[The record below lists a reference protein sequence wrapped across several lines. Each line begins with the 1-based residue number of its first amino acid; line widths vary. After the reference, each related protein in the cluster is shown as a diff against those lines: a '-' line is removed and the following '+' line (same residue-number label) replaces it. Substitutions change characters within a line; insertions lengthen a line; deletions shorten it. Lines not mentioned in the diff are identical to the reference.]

1 MGAVAGPGRVSWPP
15 FGRLRE
21 RAQRGCIIA
30 PMKSRRVYLNR
41 FLLRP
46 IEEEERRPLFL
57 EVRFAPSLSREE
69 NPYRLLGRVAGQV
82 GGLVTPWNGGLL
94 AWSSPRVQEGEVK
107 GLEGPYRFALH
118 PAGEVFLDPSRP
130 SNREALSRLA
140 QKRLEAGLQRLYARP
155 YEVEGN
161 LLLGKEVHAGE
172 GWRVRRGSYLRA
184 FVDGEGRLFLE
195 VDIVH
200 RILPT
205 LTLEEWLARHPA
217 PRRVR
222 NTYPNALGRRQTW
235 ELVAVE
241 EGRTPREVGVGGVS
255 LLDYHAQRGR
265 IAHEGQA
272 GKVVRV
278 RDYKGEEVF
287 HLAGL
292 LQPVLT
298 LEDLSELGYDGDLD
312 LRIPPLE
319 RFSFA
324 TRTARSVA
332 GRVFRVPDPKPQ
344 EALAHPLPR
353 PRLKARG
360 GQGIGKPADALRR
373 GVLAGQDAKVGLL
386 VVDGAPY
393 WPDLL
398 RRALLEMGRAS
409 GVNLE
414 PVAPI
419 RVARKDLLTL
429 DLAAA
434 LDRLSREV
442 GVAAL
447 LVQTPPLSPN
457 ERNGLKRACLQ
468 RGLPS
473 QFFNPPLS
481 GHKLDNVLLGL
492 ASKLGWRVMA
502 LDGAYPAELA
512 IGFDAGADGS
522 RSLRYGGAACAV
534 TADGGLLAW
543 ILPEAQRG
551 ERIHGDVVWGM
562 VQEALLAFQRRAG
575 RWPSRVLLLR
585 DGKTQR
591 QEFDLVLRE
600 LARVGIG
607 YDLVSVRKS
616 GGGRVYPREG
626 EKLTD
631 GLYVPL
637 PESEGKPSFLLLTA
651 YPGEGRMGGT
661 PRPLKVVHEEG
672 STPVEELARQVY
684 HLSRLYPPSGYRFPS
699 LPAPLHLAD
708 RLVREV
714 GRIGL
719 SSLQGLD
726 KEKLFFV

>member
-1 MGAVAGPGRVSWPP
+1 
-15 FGRLRE
+15 
-21 RAQRGCIIA
+21 
-30 PMKSRRVYLNR
+30 MKSKRVYLNR
-41 FLLRP
+41 FFLRP
-46 IEEEERRPLFL
+46 LAEKERKPLFL
-57 EVRFAPSLSREE
+57 EVRFDPVPSREE

-82 GGLVTPWNGGLL
+82 GSLATPWTGGLL
-94 AWSSPRVQEGEVK
+94 TWSRPRLQEGEVK
-107 GLEGPYRFALH
+107 GLDGAYRFALH
-118 PAGEVFLDPSRP
+118 PAGEVLLDPSRP
-130 SNREALSRLA
+130 PDREALSRLA
-140 QKRLEAGLQRLYARP
+140 QKRLEARLRELYAHR

-161 LLLGKEVHAGE
+161 LLLGKETHAGE
-172 GWRVRRGSYLRA
+172 GWKVRRGSYLRA

-195 VDIVH
+195 LDIVH

-205 LTLEEWLARHPA
+205 LTLEEWLAPYPM

-222 NTYPNALGRRQTW
+222 NTYPTGSGRRQTW
-235 ELVAVE
+235 ELVAVKE
-241 EGRTPREVGVGGVS
+241 ELAPREVSVEGVS

-272 GKVVRV
+272 GRVVRV
-278 RDYKGEEVF
+278 RDEKGKEVF

-298 LEDLSELGYDGDLD
+298 LEDLSDLGYDGALN
-312 LRIPPLE
+312 LQIPPQD
-319 RFSFA
+319 RFSL
-324 TRTARSVA
+324 TAQTAKQVA
-332 GRVFRVPDPKPQ
+332 KRVFQVLDPKPQ
-344 EALAHPLPR
+344 EVHAHPLPQ
-353 PRLKARG
+353 PLLKARR
-360 GQGIGKPADALRR
+360 GQRIRKPADALRI
-373 GVLAGQDAKVGLL
+373 GALLGQDAKVGLL
-386 VVDGAPY
+386 VVNEVNEANEAPF

-398 RRALLEMGRAS
+398 RRALLQMSRAS

-414 PVAPI
+414 LVEPKS
-419 RVARKDLLTL
+419 VARRDLLAL
-429 DLAAA
+429 DLAVA
-434 LDRLSREV
+434 LDQLSREV

-447 LVQTPPLSPN
+447 LVQTPPLYPN

-481 GHKLDNVLLGL
+481 EHKLDNILLGL

-512 IGFDAGADGS
+512 VGFDAGADRS

-562 VQEALLAFQRRAG
+562 VQEALLAFRRSAG
-575 RWPSRVLLLR
+575 RWPSHVLLLR
-585 DGKTQR
+585 DGKIQR
-591 QEFDLVLRE
+591 QEFNLVLQE
-600 LARVGIG
+600 LAKKGIG

-616 GGGRVYPREG
+616 GGGRIYPREG
-626 EKLTD
+626 DKLTD

-637 PESEGKPSFLLLTA
+637 ADSEGKAAFLLLTA
-651 YPGEGRMGGT
+651 YPGEERMRGT
-661 PRPLKVVHEEG
+661 PQPLKVVHEEG
-672 STPVEELARQVY
+672 PTPVEELARQIY
-684 HLSRLYPPSGYRFPS
+684 HLSRLYPPSGFRFPS

-726 KEKLFFV
+726 REKLFFV